1 MYISIIHTQTDIWGR
16 KGGAGEG
23 GGEGG
28 RGGGRG
34 EEGRGGGR
42 GGGGGGEMTT
52 KDDCN
57 RK

>member
-16 KGGAGEG
+16 RGGSGEG
-23 GGEGG
+23 GGREGGVGEGG
-28 RGGGRG
+28 RKGGVG
-34 EEGRGGGR
+34 EGGV
-42 GGGGGGEMTT
+42 GGGEMTT